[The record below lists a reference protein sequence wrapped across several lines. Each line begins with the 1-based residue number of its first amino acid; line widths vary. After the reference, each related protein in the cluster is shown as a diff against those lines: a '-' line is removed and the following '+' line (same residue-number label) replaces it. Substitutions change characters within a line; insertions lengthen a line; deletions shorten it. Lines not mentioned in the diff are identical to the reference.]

1 MVYNDIG
8 KMIPLFS
15 NFSGLVWTGPWTS
28 IEKTGKWENSVRVGE
43 GGGVKTTTKK
53 SNITLFQKNLIYL
66 SVITDWSISHSRSH
80 LAGGMTYRDG
90 KLTVPRAGKYYIY
103 VQLYISSR
111 GRVHVLVN
119 DHDVITILQRS
130 AILDATRGNGNP
142 ANAVGVFDL
151 KAGDTISLKINSWGA
166 PRNGS
171 VEFWFNANHSYFG
184 AFLI

>member
-28 IEKTGKWENSVRVGE
+28 IEKTGKWQNSVRVGE
-43 GGGVKTTTKK
+43 RGGVKTTTKK

-66 SVITDWSISHSRSH
+66 SVITDWSTSDCRSH

-90 KLTVPRAGKYYIY
+90 KLTVPRAAKYYIY
-103 VQLYISSR
+103 AQLYFRSL
-111 GRVHVLVN
+111 GRVFVVVN
-119 DHDVITILQRS
+119 DDNAVTLLQRS
-130 AILDATRGNGNP
+130 ETGRAEGPR
-142 ANAVGVFDL
+142 NAFGVFDL

-166 PRNGS
+166 PQNG
-171 VEFWFNANHSYFG
+171 VEFWFNGYHDYFG